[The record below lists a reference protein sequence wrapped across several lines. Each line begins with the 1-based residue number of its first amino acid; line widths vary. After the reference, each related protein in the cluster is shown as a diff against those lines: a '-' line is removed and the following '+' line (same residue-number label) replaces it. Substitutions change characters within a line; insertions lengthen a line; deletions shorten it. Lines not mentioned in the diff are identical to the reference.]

1 MINSEGKLSE
11 SETARATAAAAAKNA
26 RAPALRW
33 IEEQRCASAY
43 EVAMQ
48 TLFPADS
55 IATKYEYT
63 QHTDLIGKRKL
74 ASASQLC
81 FH

>member
-11 SETARATAAAAAKNA
+11 SETARATPAAKNA
-26 RAPALRW
+26 RAPAQRW

-43 EVAMQ
+43 EVALQ

-55 IATKYEYT
+55 IATKYDEYT
-63 QHTDLIGKRKL
+63 QHRDLIGKRKL
-74 ASASQLC
+74 ASASHLC